1 MQKFR
6 EYMTYKKDYNS
17 AVLHLLRQL
26 VRDAIR
32 FEEIVSGSAAG
43 LTHIDVKVADLQR
56 MAQEY
61 EILDLRPFFTSASFS
76 GANFELDEE
85 RGFIRHHLAR

>member
-1 MQKFR
+1 
-6 EYMTYKKDYNS
+6 MTYKKDYNS

-32 FEEIVSGSAAG
+32 FEEIVSGSASG

-56 MAQEY
+56 MVMQ
-61 EILDLRPFFTSASFS
+61 T
-76 GANFELDEE
+76 
-85 RGFIRHHLAR
+85 